1 MRVSTHQVQQVAIN
15 SILDQQ
21 SKLSNTQKQ
30 VATGQRIVKPSED
43 PVAAA
48 RLIEL
53 TQILDTTKQQRVNIN
68 SARARLSVEEGMLE
82 GAGELLQR
90 IRELTIQANNATQNN
105 QTRWAIGDE
114 IDQLLGEL
122 LGLAN
127 TTDSNNQFMFAGTLG
142 NFRPFSRDP
151 QGGFSYRGNDGQA
164 MIQIG
169 PGRQIAVSD
178 SGTEVFRAIRN
189 GNGTFVIQES
199 PNNRGAGV
207 IDPGRITGEYIPGTY
222 LITFS
227 RLLSDGELS
236 YQVTDDVN
244 GAIIIPPGMPFKEG
258 EAIEFRGVSTFIKGE
273 PEAGDSFVVSQ
284 SRNQDIFTTLQAL
297 VDALKT
303 PRKEGNAHTI
313 VGNAV
318 NLAMVGMDQ
327 ALGKFLEIRS
337 NIGARLNALDNQEN
351 INEIHIF
358 KLEEILSEIKDL
370 DYAEAVSRMNLQMTG
385 LEAAQ
390 KSYTRV
396 QNLSLFNHL

>member
-1 MRVSTHQVQQVAIN
+1 MRVSTNQVQQLAIN

-53 TQILDTTKQQRVNIN
+53 TQILDTTKQQQFNIN

-90 IRELTIQANNATQNN
+90 IRELMIQANNASQNN
-105 QTRWAIGDE
+105 QTRWAIGNE

-122 LGLAN
+122 LGIAN
-127 TTDSNNQFMFAGTLG
+127 ATDSNNQFMFAGTLG
-142 NFRPFSRDP
+142 NFRPFSRNP
-151 QGGFSYRGNDGQA
+151 EGGFSYRGNDSQA

-178 SGTEVFRAIRN
+178 SGTQVFRAIRN
-189 GNGTFVIQES
+189 GNGTFVIQEN

-207 IDPGRITGEYIPGTY
+207 IDPGTITGEYIPGTY

-227 RLLSDGELS
+227 RLLPDLDLS
-236 YQVTDDVN
+236 YQVTDVN
-244 GAIIIPPGMPFKEG
+244 GAIIIPAGTQFKEG
-258 EAIEFRGVSTFIKGE
+258 AAIEFRGVGTFITGE
-273 PEAGDSFVVSQ
+273 PKAGDSFVVSQ
-284 SRNQDIFTTLQAL
+284 SRHQDIFTTLQAI
-297 VDALKT
+297 VGALKT
-303 PRKEGNAHTI
+303 SSKKGNAHVI
-313 VGNAV
+313 VANAV

-337 NIGARLNALDNQEN
+337 SIGARLNALDNQEN
-351 INEIHIF
+351 INETHIF

-390 KSYTRV
+390 KSYVRV